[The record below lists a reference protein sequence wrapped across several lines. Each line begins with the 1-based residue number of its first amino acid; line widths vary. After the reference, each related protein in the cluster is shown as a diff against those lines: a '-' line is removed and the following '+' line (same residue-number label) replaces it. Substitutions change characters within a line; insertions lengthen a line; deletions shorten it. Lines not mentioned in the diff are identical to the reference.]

1 MQKGIQMQEKTN
13 IKDRV
18 SIDFS
23 NKQLFNRREVTKQD
37 GTKVNLVS
45 IALPTTSQYRG
56 FLYTANADYVYQSK
70 YNKNMSYTYLLANK
84 DVTIRK
90 YDKETETSEEKVLT
104 VDELKKEFRSWQS
117 KAKSKDKANA
127 DKTDSQP
134 QVTPSYEEMNDEPDK
149 DFEPID
155 M

>member
-18 SIDFS
+18 SIEFS

-56 FLYTANADYVYQSK
+56 FSYTANADYVYQSK

-84 DVTIRK
+84 DITIRK

-104 VDELKKEFRSWQS
+104 VDELKKEFRSWQTKN
-117 KAKSKDKANA
+117 KAKETTSKSEKQGQEISSPA
-127 DKTDSQP
+127 
-134 QVTPSYEEMNDEPDK
+134 YEEPDK
-149 DFEPID
+149 DYEPID

>member
-18 SIDFS
+18 SIEFS

-56 FLYTANADYVYQSK
+56 FSYTANADYVYQSK

-84 DVTIRK
+84 DITIRK

-104 VDELKKEFRSWQS
+104 VDELKKEFRSWQTKN
-117 KAKSKDKANA
+117 KAKENTNKSEKQGQEI
-127 DKTDSQP
+127 SSP
-134 QVTPSYEEMNDEPDK
+134 VYEEPDK
-149 DFEPID
+149 DYEPID

>member
-18 SIDFS
+18 SIEFS

-56 FLYTANADYVYQSK
+56 FSYTANADYVYPV
-70 YNKNMSYTYLLANK
+70 SYTHLTLP
-84 DVTIRK
+84 T
-90 YDKETETSEEKVLT
+90 TERV
-104 VDELKKEFRSWQS
+104 
-117 KAKSKDKANA
+117 
-127 DKTDSQP
+127 
-134 QVTPSYEEMNDEPDK
+134 
-149 DFEPID
+149 
-155 M
+155 

>member
-18 SIDFS
+18 SIEFS

-56 FLYTANADYVYQSK
+56 FSYTANADYVYQSK

-84 DVTIRK
+84 NITIRK

-104 VDELKKEFRSWQS
+104 VDELKKEFRSWQTKN
-117 KAKSKDKANA
+117 KAKENTSKSEKQGQEI
-127 DKTDSQP
+127 SSP
-134 QVTPSYEEMNDEPDK
+134 VYEEPDK
-149 DFEPID
+149 DYEPID

>member
-18 SIDFS
+18 SIEFS

-45 IALPTTSQYRG
+45 IALPITSQYRG
-56 FLYTANADYVYQSK
+56 FSYTANADYVYQSK

-84 DVTIRK
+84 DITIRK

-104 VDELKKEFRSWQS
+104 VDELKKEFRSWQTKN
-117 KAKSKDKANA
+117 KAKENTSKSEKQGQEI
-127 DKTDSQP
+127 SSP
-134 QVTPSYEEMNDEPDK
+134 VYEEPDK
-149 DFEPID
+149 DYEPID

>member
-18 SIDFS
+18 SIEFS

-56 FLYTANADYVYQSK
+56 FSYTANADYVYQSK

-84 DVTIRK
+84 DITIRK

-104 VDELKKEFRSWQS
+104 VDELKKEFRSWQTKN
-117 KAKSKDKANA
+117 KAKENTSKSDKQGQEI
-127 DKTDSQP
+127 SSP
-134 QVTPSYEEMNDEPDK
+134 VYEEPDK
-149 DFEPID
+149 DYEPID

>member
-18 SIDFS
+18 SIEFS

-56 FLYTANADYVYQSK
+56 FSYTANADYVYQSK

-84 DVTIRK
+84 DITIRK
-90 YDKETETSEEKVLT
+90 YDKETKTSEEKVLT
-104 VDELKKEFRSWQS
+104 VDELKKEFRSWQTKN
-117 KAKSKDKANA
+117 KAKENTSKSEKQGQEI
-127 DKTDSQP
+127 SSP
-134 QVTPSYEEMNDEPDK
+134 VYEEPDK
-149 DFEPID
+149 DYEPID